1 MAKENG
7 YEVKINQAGGTEIY
21 LDSAAID
28 SVKFIV
34 DTVNDNVKDRSEDV
48 LNRVIIKGKISP
60 DNKDATRDLLLW
72 SLGKTTEEVYR
83 TVEISIKVNQTSR
96 VRKYSMDR
104 VFCLDYSE
112 QFNNGDEDNTFELKF
127 AQRKDNMEGISVIC

>member
-1 MAKENG
+1 MAKEKG

-21 LDSAAID
+21 LDSTAVE
-28 SVKFIV
+28 SVEFIV

-48 LNRVIIKGKISP
+48 LNRVIIKGKISQ
-60 DNKDATRDLLLW
+60 NNMEATRDLLLW
-72 SLGKTTEEVYR
+72 SLGKTTEEIYR
-83 TVEISIKVNQTSR
+83 TAEITIRMTETTR

-112 QFNNGDEDNTFELKF
+112 QFDKQKGCAFELKF
-127 AQRKDNMEGISVIC
+127 AQRKDNMDGISVIC

>member
-1 MAKENG
+1 MEEKG

-21 LDSAAID
+21 LDSKAIE
-28 SVKFIV
+28 SVEFIV

-60 DNKDATRDLLLW
+60 DNMEATRDLLLW
-72 SLGKTTEEVYR
+72 SLGRTAEEIYR
-83 TVEISIKVNQTSR
+83 TAEITIRITRTSR
-96 VRKYSMDR
+96 VRKYSLDR

-112 QFNNGDEDNTFELKF
+112 QFNTNQDCTFELKF
-127 AQRKDNMEGISVIC
+127 AQRKDNMDGISVIC

>member
-1 MAKENG
+1 MEEMG

-21 LDSAAID
+21 LDSKAIE
-28 SVKFIV
+28 SVEFIV

-60 DNKDATRDLLLW
+60 DNMEATRDLLLW
-72 SLGKTTEEVYR
+72 SLGRTAEEIYR
-83 TVEISIKVNQTSR
+83 TAEITIRITRTSR
-96 VRKYSMDR
+96 VRKYSLDR

-112 QFNNGDEDNTFELKF
+112 QFNTNQDCTFELKF
-127 AQRKDNMEGISVIC
+127 AQRKDNMDGISVIC